1 MTFKKNRGFT
11 LIEVMIVVVIVAIL
25 ASIAL
30 PSYNDYVIRSK
41 ITQAVQ
47 GLSALQTRME
57 QCFQDRFTYA
67 NCTACA
73 TDNLNKMST
82 NNDFNFACI
91 TDTTTFT
98 LTAGGKEGPMAPFTY
113 TVNQADAKS
122 TTVSGA
128 PSGWTGSTTCWVTR
142 KGGAC

>member
-1 MTFKKNRGFT
+1 MTFIKNRGFT

-25 ASIAL
+25 ASVAL

-47 GLSALQTRME
+47 GLSARQTRME
-57 QCFQDRFTYA
+57 QCFQDSRTYA
-67 NCTACA
+67 NCAVCT
-73 TDNLNKMST
+73 TDNTGK
-82 NNDFNFACI
+82 DFNFTCVA
-91 TDTTTFT
+91 DATTFA
-98 LTAGGKEGPMAPFTY
+98 LTAAGKGSMTPFTY

-122 TTVSGA
+122 TTLSGA
-128 PSGWTGSTTCWVTR
+128 PSGWTGSNTCWVLG